1 MASALI
7 SATTAGPKTAA
18 NEGSSHAG
26 KSPAT
31 KLGAPVKSPAVR
43 RSDFPFVE
51 RRWRMPLARTERRQR
66 AGAHIPHLTQ
76 GAKHARAGRFV
87 THDKRGGSALAL
99 RVEDKRGD
107 RGTVFRAREPVRET
121 PILQRIGGG
130 PFAGFDFFHN
140 FNRRGDASAR
150 GHWELAIMALQ
161 SGGRYSGTR
170 RSPTP
175 RTR

>member
-31 KLGAPVKSPAVR
+31 KLGAPVRSPAES
-43 RSDFPFVE
+43 RSASAFVE
-51 RRWRMPLARTERRQR
+51 WGWRMPLARTKRRQR
-66 AGAHIPHLTQ
+66 LGAHIPHLTQ

-87 THDKRGGSALAL
+87 THDKRGRSALAL

-107 RGTVFRAREPVRET
+107 RGAVFRAREPMRET

-130 PFAGFDFFHN
+130 PFAGFDFIHN
-140 FNRRGDASAR
+140 FDRRGDASAG

-161 SGGRYSGTR
+161 SGGQ
-170 RSPTP
+170 
-175 RTR
+175 